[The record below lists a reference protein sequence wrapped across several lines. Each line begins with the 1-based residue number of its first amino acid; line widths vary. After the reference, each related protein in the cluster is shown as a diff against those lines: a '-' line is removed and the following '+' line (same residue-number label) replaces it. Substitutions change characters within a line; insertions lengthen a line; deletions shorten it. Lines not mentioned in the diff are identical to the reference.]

1 MTQWLHHHPA
11 LALYLFIA
19 AGLLI
24 LFTSLPEHG
33 AF

>member
-1 MTQWLHHHPA
+1 MSHFLTHHPA
-11 LALYLFIA
+11 LALSIWFA
-19 AGLLI
+19 AALLI

>member
-1 MTQWLHHHPA
+1 MIWLHHHPA
-11 LALYLFIA
+11 LALYLLTA
-19 AGLLI
+19 LGLLI

>member
-1 MTQWLHHHPA
+1 MTFLSHHPA
-11 LALYLFIA
+11 LALYLITA
-19 AGLLI
+19 LGLLI